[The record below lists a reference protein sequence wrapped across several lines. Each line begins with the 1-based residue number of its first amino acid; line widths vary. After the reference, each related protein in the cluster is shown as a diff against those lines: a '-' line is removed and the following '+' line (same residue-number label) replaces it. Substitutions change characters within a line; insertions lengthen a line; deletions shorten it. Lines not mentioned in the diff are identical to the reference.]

1 MRNSK
6 TLKKIRENRCA
17 RVCGLGHYLPF
28 FVRYAAHFGY
38 DTIWLDLEHRAMTD
52 REVQS
57 LSALCYHNDID
68 CMVRP
73 PTQERTRLYRYLE
86 DGATGLMMPLI
97 SDADEAQ
104 QIVNAV
110 KFPPVGNRGM
120 DGAGLDGDFGL
131 GVWKAES
138 TYTDDANRETF
149 ITVQIETPTAL
160 ENVEEI
166 AAVPGVDALF
176 VGPGDLGLRLNHRE
190 NGKPATLDDAIA
202 HVAATAKK
210 HGIAWGIPAGTP
222 ELIKQYRQ
230 MGAQLLAYAGDF
242 SLTAVLERSRQDFD
256 EALAE

>member
-6 TLKKIRENRCA
+6 ALKKIRQNRCA

-38 DTIWLDLEHRAMTD
+38 DAIWLDLEHRAMTD

-57 LSALCYHNDID
+57 LLGLCHHNDID

-86 DGATGLMMPLI
+86 DGATGLMMPLV
-97 SDADEAQ
+97 SDAAAARH
-104 QIVNAV
+104 IVNAV
-110 KFPPVGNRGM
+110 KFPPMGNRGL

-131 GVWKAES
+131 GVWHPDS
-138 TYTDDANRETF
+138 GYTDDANRETF
-149 ITVQIETPTAL
+149 IAVQIETPGAL

-176 VGPGDLGLRLNHRE
+176 VGPGDLGLRLIQD
-190 NGKPATLDDAIA
+190 KSAAQTSLDQAIA
-202 HVAATAKK
+202 QVADTAKR

-222 ELIKQYRQ
+222 ELIKQYRA
-230 MGAQLLAYAGDF
+230 MGAQMLAYGGDF
-242 SLTAVLERSRQDFD
+242 ALTAVLECSSQDFD
-256 EALAE
+256 KALGE

>member
-6 TLKKIRENRCA
+6 TLKKIQENRCA

-38 DTIWLDLEHRAMTD
+38 DVIWLDLEHRAMTD

-57 LSALCYHNDID
+57 LLGLCHHNDID

-73 PTQERTRLYRYLE
+73 PTQERTRLYRYFE
-86 DGATGLMMPLI
+86 DGATGLMMPLV
-97 SDADEAQ
+97 SDAEEAQ
-104 QIVNAV
+104 HIVNAV
-110 KFPPVGNRGM
+110 KFPPMGNRGM

-131 GVWKAES
+131 GVWKPDS

-149 ITVQIETPTAL
+149 IAVQIETPGAL

-176 VGPGDLGLRLNHRE
+176 VGPGDLGLRLSHCE
-190 NGKPATLDDAIA
+190 GEEKISLDEAIA
-202 HVAATAKK
+202 QVADVARR

-222 ELIKQYRQ
+222 ELIKQYRA
-230 MGAQLLAYAGDF
+230 MGAQLLAYGGDF
-242 SLTAVLERSRQDFD
+242 SLTTVLERSSQDFD
-256 EALAE
+256 DALRE

>member
-1 MRNSK
+1 MRKSK
-6 TLKKIRENRCA
+6 ALKKIRENRCA

-38 DTIWLDLEHRAMTD
+38 DAIWLDLEHRAMTD

-57 LSALCYHNDID
+57 LLGLCYHNDID

-73 PTQERTRLYRYLE
+73 PTQERTRLYRYFE
-86 DGATGLMMPLI
+86 DGATGLMMPLV
-97 SDADEAQ
+97 SDAAEAQ
-104 QIVNAV
+104 YIVNAV

-131 GVWKAES
+131 GVWKPDS

-149 ITVQIETPTAL
+149 ITVQIETPEAL
-160 ENVEEI
+160 ANVESI

-176 VGPGDLGLRLNHRE
+176 VGPGDLGLRLSQCE
-190 NGKPATLDDAIA
+190 NRQQMNLDAAIA

-210 HGIAWGIPAGTP
+210 YGTAWGIPAGTP
-222 ELIKQYRQ
+222 ELIKHYRQ
-230 MGAQLLAYAGDF
+230 MGAQLLAYGGDF
-242 SLTAVLERSRQDFD
+242 SLTTVLEQSRQDFD

>member
-6 TLKKIRENRCA
+6 ALKKIRQNRCA

-28 FVRYAAHFGY
+28 FVRYAAHFGF
-38 DTIWLDLEHRAMTD
+38 DVIWLDLEHRAMTD

-57 LSALCYHNDID
+57 LLGLCYHNDID

-73 PTQERTRLYRYLE
+73 STQERTRLYRYFE

-97 SDADEAQ
+97 SNAEDAQ
-104 QIVNAV
+104 HIVNAV

-131 GVWKAES
+131 GVWQPDS

-149 ITVQIETPTAL
+149 IVIQIETSGAL

-166 AAVPGVDALF
+166 AAVPGVDTLF
-176 VGPGDLGLRLNHRE
+176 VGPGDLGLRLNQDMS
-190 NGKPATLDDAIA
+190 KPQTSLDEAIFQVADAA
-202 HVAATAKK
+202 RK
-210 HGIAWGIPAGTP
+210 HGITWGIPAGTP
-222 ELIKQYRQ
+222 ELIKQYRA
-230 MGAQLLAYAGDF
+230 MGAQLLAYGGDF
-242 SLTAVLERSRQDFD
+242 ALTTVLAHSSQDFD
-256 EALAE
+256 EALGE

>member
-6 TLKKIRENRCA
+6 TLNKIRQNRCA

-38 DTIWLDLEHRAMTD
+38 DVIWLDLEHRAMTD

-57 LSALCYHNDID
+57 LLGLCHHNDID

-73 PTQERTRLYRYLE
+73 PTQERTRLYRYFE

-97 SDADEAQ
+97 SDAEEAQ
-104 QIVNAV
+104 HIVNAV

-131 GVWKAES
+131 EVWSPDS

-149 ITVQIETPTAL
+149 IAVQIETPEAL
-160 ENVEEI
+160 KNVEKI

-176 VGPGDLGLRLNHRE
+176 VGPGDLGLRLNQH
-190 NGKPATLDDAIA
+190 NSGTQMSLDAAIA
-202 HVAATAKK
+202 QVADTAKR
-210 HGIAWGIPAGTP
+210 HGVAWGIPAGTP
-222 ELIKQYRQ
+222 ELIKQYRG
-230 MGAQLLAYAGDF
+230 MGAQLLAYGGDF
-242 SLTAVLERSRQDFD
+242 SLTAVLESNSQDFD
-256 EALAE
+256 EALGE

>member
-6 TLKKIRENRCA
+6 TLTKIHQNQCA

-38 DTIWLDLEHRAMTD
+38 DVIWLDLEHRAMTD

-57 LSALCYHNDID
+57 LLGLCYHNNID

-73 PTQERTRLYRYLE
+73 PTQERTRLYRYFE
-86 DGATGLMMPLI
+86 DGATGLMMPLV
-97 SDADEAQ
+97 SDAAEAQ
-104 QIVNAV
+104 HIVNAV
-110 KFPPVGNRGM
+110 KFPPMGNRGM

-131 GVWKAES
+131 GVWSPDS

-149 ITVQIETPTAL
+149 ITVQIETPDAL
-160 ENVEEI
+160 GNVEEI

-176 VGPGDLGLRLNHRE
+176 VGPGDLGLRLSQSE
-190 NGKPATLDDAIA
+190 SQTQTSLDEAIA
-202 HVAATAKK
+202 QVADAARR

-222 ELIKQYRQ
+222 ELIKQYRA
-230 MGAQLLAYAGDF
+230 MGAQLLAYGGDF
-242 SLTAVLERSRQDFD
+242 SLTAVLERSSQDFD
-256 EALAE
+256 EVLGE

>member
-6 TLKKIRENRCA
+6 ALKKVRQNRCA

-38 DTIWLDLEHRAMTD
+38 DAIWLDLEHRAMAN

-57 LSALCYHNDID
+57 LLGMCYHNDID

-73 PTQERTRLYRYLE
+73 PTQERTRLYRYFE

-97 SDADEAQ
+97 SDAADARH
-104 QIVNAV
+104 IVNAV
-110 KFPPVGNRGM
+110 KFPPMGNRGM

-131 GVWKAES
+131 EVWRPGS

-149 ITVQIETPTAL
+149 IAIQIETPEAL

-176 VGPGDLGLRLNHRE
+176 VGPGDLGLRLSQCE
-190 NGKPATLDDAIA
+190 GEAQASLDEAIA
-202 HVAATAKK
+202 QVADTAKK
-210 HGIAWGIPAGTP
+210 HGIAWGIPTGTP
-222 ELIKQYRQ
+222 ELIKQYRA
-230 MGAQLLAYAGDF
+230 MGAQLLAYGGDF
-242 SLTAVLERSRQDFD
+242 ALTAVLENSSQDFD
-256 EALAE
+256 EVLGE

>member
-6 TLKKIRENRCA
+6 TLKKIQQNRCA

-38 DTIWLDLEHRAMTD
+38 DVIWLDLEHRAMTD

-57 LSALCYHNDID
+57 LLGLCYHNDID

-73 PTQERTRLYRYLE
+73 PTQERTRLYRYFE

-97 SDADEAQ
+97 SDAEEAQ
-104 QIVNAV
+104 HIVNAV

-131 GVWKAES
+131 GVWKPDS

-149 ITVQIETPTAL
+149 ITVQIETPKAL
-160 ENVEEI
+160 ENVEAI
-166 AAVPGVDALF
+166 AAVQGVDALF
-176 VGPGDLGLRLNHRE
+176 VGPGDLGLRLSHCE
-190 NGKPATLDDAIA
+190 GEEKISLDEAIT
-202 HVAATAKK
+202 HVADVARR

-222 ELIKQYRQ
+222 ELIKQYRA
-230 MGAQLLAYAGDF
+230 MGAQLLAYGGDF
-242 SLTAVLERSRQDFD
+242 SLTAVLERSNQDFD
-256 EALAE
+256 EALGE

>member
-6 TLKKIRENRCA
+6 TLKKIHHNQCA

-38 DTIWLDLEHRAMTD
+38 DVIWLDLEHRAMTD

-57 LSALCYHNDID
+57 LLGLCYHNDID

-73 PTQERTRLYRYLE
+73 PTQERTRLYRYFE
-86 DGATGLMMPLI
+86 DGATGLMMPLV
-97 SDADEAQ
+97 SNAEEAQ
-104 QIVNAV
+104 HIVNAV
-110 KFPPVGNRGM
+110 KFPPMGNRGM

-131 GVWKAES
+131 EVWSPDS

-149 ITVQIETPTAL
+149 IAIQIETLEAL

-176 VGPGDLGLRLNHRE
+176 VGPGDLGLRLSQRE
-190 NGKPATLDDAIA
+190 SGKQTTLDEAIA
-202 HVAATAKK
+202 QVAAVAKK
-210 HGIAWGIPAGTP
+210 HNVAWGIPAGTP
-222 ELIKQYRQ
+222 ELLKQYRE
-230 MGAQLLAYAGDF
+230 MGAQLLAYGGDF
-242 SLTAVLERSRQDFD
+242 ALTAVLERSSQDFD
-256 EALAE
+256 EVLGE

>member
-6 TLKKIRENRCA
+6 TLKKIHQNRCA

-38 DTIWLDLEHRAMTD
+38 DVIWLDLEHRAMTD

-57 LSALCYHNDID
+57 LLGLCHHNDID

-73 PTQERTRLYRYLE
+73 PTQERTRLYRYFE
-86 DGATGLMMPLI
+86 DGATGLMMPLV
-97 SDADEAQ
+97 SDAEDAQ
-104 QIVNAV
+104 HIVNAV
-110 KFPPVGNRGM
+110 KFPPEGNRGM

-131 GVWKAES
+131 EVWNPDS

-149 ITVQIETPTAL
+149 IAVQIETPEAL

-176 VGPGDLGLRLNHRE
+176 VGPGDLGLRLNHSE
-190 NGKPATLDDAIA
+190 GEGQLSLDEAIA
-202 HVAATAKK
+202 QVADAAKR

-222 ELIKQYRQ
+222 ELIKQYRA
-230 MGAQLLAYAGDF
+230 MGAQLLAYGGDF
-242 SLTAVLERSRQDFD
+242 ALTGVLESSIQDFD
-256 EALAE
+256 KALGE